1 MIKDVMA
8 FFEAGMGGANH
19 VAAAVAVAQAHGA
32 GLVGVCAVDLPAIPV
47 YAEAPI
53 GADLIERE
61 LERRRQ
67 EAGRLETAFRAAA
80 GKAKVAATWAAV
92 ESDPVSVALEYGRT
106 ADLTVL
112 GQPQPDAGAEAGD
125 LEEIALA
132 LGRPT
137 LVVPYVAAAGP
148 IGERVLVAWNG
159 SREATRAAHDALP
172 FLARAKSVLL
182 AGIDLDE
189 RQRAGAERMAAH
201 LARHGVKAEVRRLV
215 AGSLGVGDVLLNA
228 ISDEGADLVVMGAYG
243 HSRMRELVLGGAT
256 RTLFRQ
262 MTVPVLLSH

>member
-8 FFEAGMGGANH
+8 FFEAGMGAANH

-32 GLVGVCAVDLPAIPV
+32 GLIGVCAVDLPAIPV

-61 LERRRQ
+61 LDRRRQ

-80 GKAKVAATWAAV
+80 GKARVAATWTAV
-92 ESDPVSVALEYGRT
+92 EADPVTVALDYGRA
-106 ADLTVL
+106 ADLVVL
-112 GQPQPDAGAEAGD
+112 SQPEPDAGAEAGD
-125 LEEIALA
+125 VEEIALS
-132 LGRPT
+132 LGRPV
-137 LVVPYVAAAGP
+137 LVVPYVPVSGP

-159 SREATRAAHDALP
+159 SREGTRAAHDALP
-172 FLARAKSVLL
+172 FLTRAKSVLL
-182 AGIDLDE
+182 AGVDLDDG
-189 RQRAGAERMAAH
+189 RRASADRMAAH

-228 ISDEGADLVVMGAYG
+228 VSDEGADLVVMGAYG
-243 HSRMRELVLGGAT
+243 HSRVRELVLGGAT

-262 MTVPVLLSH
+262 MTVPTLLSH